1 MNVIFP
7 VKIKLV
13 VILVLELLMLIIYS
27 LFDVRVDMILIAN
40 KNKTSY
46 DALLVDMLFISSC
59 NGDNCDFNWMWDMFY
74 AVINFWVSIKGCD
87 FDLCWEIKKF
97 DFAVI
102 SCNFWN
108 WVLWFVRWNF
118 FTICVIFGQVREKI
132 WFIRVWEIF
141 VVE

>member
-1 MNVIFP
+1 MIF
-7 VKIKLV
+7 IT
-13 VILVLELLMLIIYS
+13 
-27 LFDVRVDMILIAN
+27 N

-102 SCNFWN
+102 SCNFEIRFYGLWN
-108 WVLWFVRWNF
+108 ELFLLYAWFSGKF
-118 FTICVIFGQVREKI
+118 EKR
-132 WFIRVWEIF
+132 FDL
-141 VVE
+141 

>member
-13 VILVLELLMLIIYS
+13 VILVLELLMLLIYS
-27 LFDVRVDMILIAN
+27 LFDGKVNMIFITN

-87 FDLCWEIKKF
+87 FDLCWKIKSLILLLFLAIFEIEF
-97 DFAVI
+97 CD
-102 SCNFWN
+102 
-108 WVLWFVRWNF
+108 LWD
-118 FTICVIFGQVREKI
+118 
-132 WFIRVWEIF
+132 EIF
-141 VVE
+141 LLYAWFSGKFEKRLDL